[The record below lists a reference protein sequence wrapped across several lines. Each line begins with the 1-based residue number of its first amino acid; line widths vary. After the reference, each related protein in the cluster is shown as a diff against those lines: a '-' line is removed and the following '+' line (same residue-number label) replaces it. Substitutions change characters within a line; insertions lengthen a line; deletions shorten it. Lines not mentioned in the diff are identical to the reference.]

1 MTKQANKLITLFF
14 LFSLYFPISAQVLFE
29 IEGNPI
35 DLEEFLYVYKKN
47 SFNNP
52 EAFSKDDL
60 ESYFKLFVNFK
71 LKVHDAKNRGL
82 DTLSVLINEFE
93 SYKEQIRKPYLTD
106 ESAIDNLVKEAYNR
120 LKEEVHA
127 AHILLRL
134 DPAANPDDTL
144 LAYNRIIELR
154 KRAISGEPF
163 ENLARQ
169 YSEDP
174 SAAQNGGDLGYFT
187 SMQMVYPFE
196 NTAYHLK
203 KNEVSMPVR
212 TRFGYHIIKL
222 YDKRK
227 SEGKVQVAHIMLR
240 FNRSMTSADSLELK
254 NKAFEIHEKLLKG
267 YNWEE
272 ACRVYS
278 EDPSSK
284 NTGGSL
290 RPFGK
295 GNMPPTFSDVC
306 FSLSEEGQISDPF
319 TTPYGWH
326 IVKLEKKI
334 GIEPFEEVSDLIR
347 ARITNDERT
356 NIQQVALI
364 NRLKKENGFERN
376 DILIQDFVAKFNSGT
391 TTDASAVLAQ
401 IGKSQVTVKRFLS
414 DRKSEAPLS
423 DVNINKWLEEQVIAY
438 EESVLPE
445 KYPEFKYL
453 LNEYWEG
460 ILLFQVM
467 DETVWAKAAND
478 TSALNTFY
486 KQNTTSYQWGER
498 MSGWLIE
505 SSEEEII
512 DSVHSFVLK
521 HPDIE
526 PDSVK
531 AYLNSNSLTL
541 FKIEE
546 GPFEKDKEFEVA
558 EINWK
563 RGIYRYNNNGIFRLV
578 IFRDKISPQPKKL
591 EEIKGIVISDYQEVL
606 DKEYI
611 STLRKKYQVTIQK
624 KTKKNAFKNPQ
635 R

>member
-1 MTKQANKLITLFF
+1 
-14 LFSLYFPISAQVLFE
+14 
-29 IEGNPI
+29 
-35 DLEEFLYVYKKN
+35 
-47 SFNNP
+47 
-52 EAFSKDDL
+52 
-60 ESYFKLFVNFK
+60 
-71 LKVHDAKNRGL
+71 
-82 DTLSVLINEFE
+82 
-93 SYKEQIRKPYLTD
+93 
-106 ESAIDNLVKEAYNR
+106 
-120 LKEEVHA
+120 
-127 AHILLRL
+127 
-134 DPAANPDDTL
+134 
-144 LAYNRIIELR
+144 
-154 KRAISGEPF
+154 
-163 ENLARQ
+163 
-169 YSEDP
+169 
-174 SAAQNGGDLGYFT
+174 
-187 SMQMVYPFE
+187 
-196 NTAYHLK
+196 
-203 KNEVSMPVR
+203 
-212 TRFGYHIIKL
+212 
-222 YDKRK
+222 
-227 SEGKVQVAHIMLR
+227 
-240 FNRSMTSADSLELK
+240 
-254 NKAFEIHEKLLKG
+254 
-267 YNWEE
+267 
-272 ACRVYS
+272 
-278 EDPSSK
+278 
-284 NTGGSL
+284 
-290 RPFGK
+290 
-295 GNMPPTFSDVC
+295 
-306 FSLSEEGQISDPF
+306 
-319 TTPYGWH
+319 
-326 IVKLEKKI
+326 
-334 GIEPFEEVSDLIR
+334 
-347 ARITNDERT
+347 RITNDERT